1 MCNRPTRD
9 MLIRP
14 AERSDVAAIAAIYA
28 DAVRSGTATFEIE
41 PPDEAEMAHRREALV
56 AKDFPYLVAQCDGAV
71 AGYAYASPYHPR
83 AAYRWTAE
91 DTVYV
96 SPAFHRRGL
105 GRLLMTALIADVQ
118 ARGFRQL
125 IGIVGDST
133 NTASIGL
140 HASVG
145 FRHVGTVQSVGFKHG
160 RWLDIVVM
168 QRPLGSGD
176 TTLP

>member
-1 MCNRPTRD
+1 MRD
-9 MLIRP
+9 ALIRL
-14 AERSDVAAIAAIYA
+14 AETNDVAAIAGIYA
-28 DAVRSGTATFEIE
+28 DAVRSGTATFETE
-41 PPDEAEMAHRREALV
+41 PPDEAEMARRREALV
-56 AKDFPYLVAQCDGAV
+56 AKDFPYLVAQCDGVV
-71 AGYAYASPYHPR
+71 AGYAYAGPYHPR

-96 SPAFHRRGL
+96 APAFHRRGL

-125 IGIVGDST
+125 IGVVGDST
-133 NTASIGL
+133 NAASIGL

-145 FRHVGTVQSVGFKHG
+145 FRHVGTAQSVGFKLG

-168 QRPLGSGD
+168 QRALGSGD
-176 TTLP
+176 TMPP